1 MVLEYWGD
9 CTDYS
14 LLGRQSTE
22 GWYWSI
28 GGTVLTILYWGGSQ
42 QRGGIGVLGDCTD
55 YSLLGRQSTEG
66 WYWSIG
72 GTVLTILYWGG
83 SQQRGGIGVLGGLY

>member
-1 MVLEYWGD
+1 MAVKGVIYNQEKHIWDLKISSGIGEAVNRGVVLEYWGD

-42 QRGGIGVLGDCTD
+42 QRGGIGVLG
-55 YSLLGRQSTEG
+55 
-66 WYWSIG
+66 
-72 GTVLTILYWGG
+72 
-83 SQQRGGIGVLGGLY
+83 GLY